1 MMKENSNTIVNL
13 ENVTKIFGV
22 NGRESSAVNGI
33 SLQVHKGE
41 MVLLLGP
48 SGSGKTTLL
57 TLMAGLQRPTSGT
70 VQIFGSKVVDYT
82 AHELQRF
89 RAVRI
94 GFIFQNFHLID
105 SLTVLD
111 NVMLVTKF
119 AGTTRHEARRQAF
132 NLLEKFGIKNLAGA
146 SPRKISQGEKQ
157 RVAAVRA
164 LVNGAELILADEP
177 TANLESKQGLEFINF
192 LHTSVK
198 NDNRCV
204 VIASHD
210 ERIIDY
216 ADRVLRL
223 EDGTLTDF

>member
-13 ENVTKIFGV
+13 KNVTKVFGV
-22 NGRESSAVNGI
+22 NGRETRAVNGI
-33 SLQVHKGE
+33 SFQFHKGE
-41 MVLLLGP
+41 MVLLLGS

-70 VQIFGSKVVDYT
+70 VQIFGHKVVDYT
-82 AHELQRF
+82 PQELQRL

-119 AGTTRHEARRQAF
+119 AGKNRHEARRQAF

-157 RVAAVRA
+157 RVAVVRA

-177 TANLESKQGLEFINF
+177 TANLESKQGLEIINF
-192 LHTSVK
+192 LHTSIK

-210 ERIIDY
+210 ERIINY
-216 ADRVLRL
+216 ADRVLRM

>member
-1 MMKENSNTIVNL
+1 MMKEDLNLVVNL
-13 ENVTKIFGV
+13 ENVTKVFGV
-22 NGRESSAVNGI
+22 NGRETRAVNGI
-33 SLQVHKGE
+33 SLQAHKGE

-70 VQIFGSKVVDYT
+70 VQLFGRKVVDYT
-82 AHELQRF
+82 SHELQRL

-105 SLTVLD
+105 SLTVLE

-119 AGTTRHEARRQAF
+119 AGTARNEARRRAF
-132 NLLEKFGIKNLAGA
+132 DLLEKFGIKHLAGA

-157 RVAAVRA
+157 RVAVVRA

-177 TANLESKQGLEFINF
+177 TANLESKQGLEIINF
-192 LHTSVK
+192 LHSNIK
-198 NDNRCV
+198 NDNSSV

-210 ERIIDY
+210 ERIMNY

-223 EDGTLTDF
+223 EDGLLANF